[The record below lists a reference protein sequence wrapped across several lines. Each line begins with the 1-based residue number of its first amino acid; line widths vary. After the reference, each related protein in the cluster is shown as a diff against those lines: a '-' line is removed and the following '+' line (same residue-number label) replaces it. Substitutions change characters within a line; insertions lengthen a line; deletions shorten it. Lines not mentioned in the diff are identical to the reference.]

1 MLIEPG
7 KDETESDRQH
17 AVWQARLREG
27 FNNGRDRKD
36 HRNIRLPS
44 PVDRRNS
51 KDQPVAAMRVFGEGD
66 EAHIVLNSAAV
77 CANMQVDAAAFE
89 GWALALRRWAGVKRV
104 RLSWTPPDRDEEN
117 RLTPHHERLVYR
129 AARFAELFPDWVSV
143 EGDLS
148 ESRSLDASPLAQRL
162 LNLPSKRDGLRDASL
177 AAMVDLRG
185 WKDER
190 QMECSLRHHP
200 SLAVHFGLGEARRD
214 QQFPVGLFG
223 PTKGELVTQD
233 GDRIFPGGKG
243 AIDLVCADGDRFWLF
258 ELKANENIPLGSLS
272 ELIFYT
278 SVLRDVRKGHFGFA
292 GGAWSGCDVV
302 GADVQSASE
311 FIAILLGDNLHPLL
325 DDPTIWR
332 DLNQAVETT
341 WNVTGL
347 PLVEFRAAV
356 TTIRGF
362 RDIFSGQ
369 YLSSMGRAG

>member
-1 MLIEPG
+1 RPDVDVAE
-7 KDETESDRQH
+7 RQH
-17 AVWQARLREG
+17 AEWQARLREG
-27 FNNGRDRKD
+27 FNKGREKEDR
-36 HRNIRLPS
+36 RNVRLPS
-44 PVDRRNS
+44 PVERVNPAG
-51 KDQPVAAMRVFGEGD
+51 KVMPAMRVYGEGD
-66 EAHIVLNSAAV
+66 EVHIVLNSPAAS
-77 CANMQVDAAAFE
+77 ANMQTDAAAFE
-89 GWALALRRWAGVKRV
+89 GWALALRRWAGAQRV
-104 RLSWTPPDRDEEN
+104 TLSWTAPNQAPKSP
-117 RLTPHHERLVYR
+117 LSPHHERLVYR
-129 AARFAELFPDWVSV
+129 AVRFSQLFPSWFSIANDVF
-143 EGDLS
+143 G
-148 ESRSLDASPLAQRL
+148 SRALDASSTSKRL
-162 LNLPSKRDGLRDASL
+162 LNTPARRDGLREVSL
-177 AAMVDLRG
+177 AAMVDLRS

-223 PTKGELVTQD
+223 PKSGVLVAQD

-272 ELIFYT
+272 ELLFYT

-311 FIAILLGDNLHPLL
+311 FIAVLLGDNLHPLL

-347 PLVEFRAAV
+347 PSVEFRAAV
-356 TTIRGF
+356 TTVQGF

-369 YLSSMGRAG
+369 YLSSVIRAG